1 MLFDQITGDLA
12 KGITFLQ
19 GEERREDETQKG
31 RRGRCGLGILDSG
44 RRACLQLKAR
54 WLKNVG
60 PLGGGLRKHKEEERR
75 GEFRSFFCLGRWSHS
90 SSPPWPGFLEMA
102 VN

>member
-19 GEERREDETQKG
+19 GEERREDKTQKREEG
-31 RRGRCGLGILDSG
+31 SLWVRDSG

-75 GEFRSFFCLGRWSHS
+75 GEFRSFFCSGRWSHS